1 MKTLTAPTT
10 QNRQI
15 LAAELEQQSV
25 DTEEQAVPT
34 SGGSAKPTN
43 GGRSELNRASSAWS
57 LPGISVAFQSAGLYI
72 VRPSVIAFDPF
83 QRPSFRPSILC
94 SLLTSSDPEV
104 DSIAVLPFENLSG
117 DPDLTFVSYGLSEGV
132 IDRLSELPQLKAD
145 SRNSSFKFRG
155 PGVDLRSVASQLG
168 VRAIL
173 TGSVARI
180 GEDLVVRYDLVEAS
194 NDRQITGGQIRQ
206 KIGTAFRVQNEIAR
220 TASEQLRLKLT
231 DSQSR
236 RLSAKGTENSEAF
249 RYYLSGLVELNGGPA
264 DMQAKA
270 LDYFEQAVTL
280 DPDFAAAYAEI
291 GWIYW
296 YQANGNEDPHELM
309 PKAKAAAERALAI
322 DPNLAKAHVIMATVR
337 EFEFDWPGAEREYLR
352 AIELSPSLAE
362 AHNSYALYLSVMGR
376 HDEAMAELEKQG
388 TLDPINRYMTL
399 LWKGAILAGAGK
411 FDDALQVY
419 QVAKAL
425 EPDKEIQPIA
435 LGYVYAG
442 KGMYEVG
449 AGYYKKAADAF
460 GGEDKYSQPLVYLA
474 ATYAKIPEKRSEALI
489 DHKEDRRVPRI
500 QITGTLGGRVL
511 GPRK

>member
-1 MKTLTAPTT
+1 MLTP
-10 QNRQI
+10 
-15 LAAELEQQSV
+15 
-25 DTEEQAVPT
+25 
-34 SGGSAKPTN
+34 
-43 GGRSELNRASSAWS
+43 
-57 LPGISVAFQSAGLYI
+57 
-72 VRPSVIAFDPF
+72 
-83 QRPSFRPSILC
+83 
-94 SLLTSSDPEV
+94 SDPEI

-117 DPDLTFVSYGLSEGV
+117 DPDLTFVSDGLSEGV
-132 IDRLSELPQLKAD
+132 IDRLSELPQLKVI
-145 SRNSSFKFRG
+145 SRSSSFKFRG
-155 PGVDLRSVASQLG
+155 PGLDLRSVASQLG

-180 GEDLVVRYDLVEAS
+180 GEDLVVRYDLVDAS

-206 KIGTAFRVQNEIAR
+206 KIGTALRVQNEIAR

-236 RLSAKGTENSEAF
+236 RLSVKGTENSEAF

-388 TLDPINRYMTL
+388 SLDPINRYMTL
-399 LWKGAILAGAGK
+399 LWKGAILAGA
-411 FDDALQVY
+411 
-419 QVAKAL
+419 
-425 EPDKEIQPIA
+425 
-435 LGYVYAG
+435 
-442 KGMYEVG
+442 
-449 AGYYKKAADAF
+449 
-460 GGEDKYSQPLVYLA
+460 
-474 ATYAKIPEKRSEALI
+474 R
-489 DHKEDRRVPRI
+489 
-500 QITGTLGGRVL
+500 
-511 GPRK
+511 